1 MAMEKLRAL
10 DAALLERDRQVEEEQ
25 RQAAELERRAAGERR
40 GIAEAREIVR
50 QIMAEDGM
58 SDAGAG
64 EPQVPPG
71 GGGVDSPGV
80 GGPVY
85 KRGDTMRQMFGP
97 NWQYCTPDRDGESD
111 EPIYSVSVVSGKRNS
126 RERAFAAA
134 RVYGPELRE
143 MSLAYAIFQ
152 TGETRAADA
161 ASVRGSLGG
170 LVKYGA
176 DWRRERGWLIY
187 QGAGLKPDMVTIFRL
202 TRENDELKR
211 QASQEEVVSN

>member
-1 MAMEKLRAL
+1 MPGLGSLRSRRVVAGLIVLAL
-10 DAALLERDRQVEEEQ
+10 A
-25 RQAAELERRAAGERR
+25 
-40 GIAEAREIVR
+40 VR
-50 QIMAEDGM
+50 FT
-58 SDAGAG
+58 
-64 EPQVPPG
+64 
-71 GGGVDSPGV
+71 SPATRLGRCLV
-80 GGPVY
+80 LTGSTLP
-85 KRGDTMRQMFGP
+85 
-97 NWQYCTPDRDGESD
+97 PDRDGEND
-111 EPIYSVSVVSGKRNS
+111 EPIYLVSVVSGKRNS

-143 MSLAYAIFQ
+143 ISLAYAIFQ